1 MEKRNKLAY
10 TLEESA
16 EALHVSRPTMQ
27 ALVNRADFPAFRVGT
42 RWIIPTDGLKS
53 WLEEQT
59 RLFCEE
65 KATGI
70 TIIH

>member
-1 MEKRNKLAY
+1 MSEVYPLAY
-10 TLEESA
+10 NLSEAA

-27 ALVNRADFPAFRVGT
+27 ALVNHADFPAFRVGT

-59 RLFCEE
+59 KIACEQR
-65 KATGI
+65 AS
-70 TIIH
+70 